1 MKRFIGILL
10 ALLLVMTLIGCQ
22 KAAAPTIDTTEPP
35 ATETSSS
42 LSTTLPDE
50 RTEEYEDVCVDIAN
64 NGGYYALMS
73 KVVIDYYQGE
83 VVAIYVEEPIT
94 LAFEVPDKY
103 TNGVGVVDGNDVLDI
118 TSKIHTY
125 LADNN
130 ADEETKGLLYDI
142 EQWLDSIVLLTGA
155 ST

>member
-10 ALLLVMTLIGCQ
+10 ALLLVMTLMGCQ
-22 KAAAPTIDTTEPP
+22 KATAPTIDTTEPP
-35 ATETSSS
+35 TTELD

-50 RTEEYEDVCVDIAN
+50 RTEEYKSVCVDIAN

-83 VVAIYVEEPIT
+83 VIAIYVEEPVT
-94 LAFEVPDKY
+94 LAFKVPDKY
-103 TNGVGVVDGNDVLDI
+103 TNGVGVVDGNDVADI

-125 LADNN
+125 LAGNDT
-130 ADEETKGLLYDI
+130 DEETERLLCDI
-142 EQWLDSIVLLTGA
+142 EQWLNNIVLLTGA